1 MQPDLWAHVR
11 RDDPITSRQAFE
23 SVDLNRRCRE
33 CLSALY
39 RRQSLFSFSDS
50 DLAHFVGTDRN
61 IAARRRKD
69 LCDLGLV
76 EPVYRDGEQ
85 ETVMGRRGRQELLWV
100 LSDRGRELAKN
111 LERHVA

>member
-11 RDDPITSRQAFE
+11 RDDPQTSRDAFL

-39 RRQSLFSFSDS
+39 RHQSLFSFTDS
-50 DLAHFVGTDRN
+50 DLAHWVGTDRN

-69 LCDLGLV
+69 LLDLGLV
-76 EPVYRDGEQ
+76 EPVYHQGEQ
-85 ETVMGRRGRQELLWV
+85 ETVMGRRGRMELVWV
-100 LSDRGRELAKN
+100 LSDRGRQIAAD
-111 LERHVA
+111 LERSAA